1 MTQPINLPRL
11 WHDMLQLCKLAP
23 TEHVVVLDSTLRPS
37 PYAALARQTAEVTAA
52 SVALVEVGD
61 ANHLPPSAVAA
72 IGAADLLIDLAF
84 SHDLRVSAAL
94 EDGLRVLVAIEPP
107 EILARMFPTLEDK
120 RRCVAARQR
129 FGAAST
135 MRVTSAAGTD
145 FRCALGEFKSR
156 CQYGFADEP
165 GRWDQWPGAFV
176 TSNPDESSS
185 HGTVVLDRGDM
196 LFPMKSYIR
205 SPIRLTVADGFITA
219 IEGGLDA
226 DYLSD
231 VLNAYHDPDVFAV
244 SHLGWGLSHNGQWN
258 ALGLYDRADTEGQ
271 DGRAFYGNFLFSTG
285 PNNLAGGKRAT
296 PCHIDIPMR
305 RCTVALDGEAVVV
318 DGEVMADDQK
328 AARVGLAAE

>member
-1 MTQPINLPRL
+1 MLELCRL
-11 WHDMLQLCKLAP
+11 GPH
-23 TEHVVVLDSTLRPS
+23 EHVVVLNRTVRPS
-37 PYAALARQTAEVTAA
+37 PYAEVARQAAETVAG

-61 ANHLPPSAVAA
+61 ANALPPPAVAA

-94 EDGLRVLVAIEPP
+94 KDGLRVLVAIEPP
-107 EILARMFPTLEDK
+107 EILARMFPTLDDK
-120 RRCVAARQR
+120 RRCIAARAR
-129 FGAAST
+129 FGAAAT

-145 FRCALGEFKSR
+145 FRCALGDFKSR

-176 TSNPDESSS
+176 TSNPNEGSAD
-185 HGTVVLDRGDM
+185 GIVVLDRGDM

-205 SPIRLTVADGFITA
+205 EPIRLTVANGYITA
-219 IEGGLDA
+219 IDGGHDA
-226 DYLSD
+226 DYLAD
-231 VLNAYHDPDVFAV
+231 MLRAYADPEVYAI
-244 SHLGWGLSHNGQWN
+244 SHLGWGLSHNGFWN

-285 PNNLAGGKRAT
+285 PNNLAGGTRAT

-305 RCTVALDGEAVVV
+305 RCSVLLDDQPVVV
-318 DGEVMADDQK
+318 DGEVVADDQK
-328 AARVGLAAE
+328 AARIALAAE